1 VVRNALF
8 ALALTFVAFS
18 AVAKPPSFTKE
29 SVSTAST
36 DGAVMFTAPLV
47 PGDYIIMFSPYNA
60 ASNTVHG
67 SEFVNVR
74 SRKNIAAPDG
84 LGSLQIHR
92 MPPGNYVVRM
102 LTTQG
107 FWGACLSDNT
117 VAFDVKAG
125 QITYLGRMDPAPTL
139 ASIESEAFRT
149 GKTSSSGGQLR
160 LFKENVVPPVFSF
173 AGAASP
179 AIVIEVARANGFTTN
194 APVVSIKPTPQSY
207 RRTDKTDLTGYCK

>member
-1 VVRNALF
+1 MRDALF
-8 ALALTFVAFS
+8 ALALTFVAFP
-18 AVAKPPSFTKE
+18 AVAKPPSFVKE

-47 PGDYIIMFSPYNA
+47 PGDYIIMFSPYDA
-60 ASNTVHG
+60 KSNTVHG
-67 SEFVNVR
+67 SELVNVR
-74 SRKNIAAPDG
+74 GTKHIAAPDG

-125 QITYLGRMDPAPTL
+125 HITYLGRMNPTPTL
-139 ASIESEAFRT
+139 ASIESEAYRT

-179 AIVIEVARANGFTTN
+179 ATVIEIARATGFTTD
-194 APVVSIKPTPQSY
+194 APVISVTPTPQAY